1 MSIVVL
7 PADKGR
13 STVVLDKTDYI
24 QKANNLLDGRQ
35 AYLRCDDEQ
44 MRKLLTQLDKTL
56 AEMQRNK
63 VISKSVRLVIKPTD
77 ATAPRFY
84 GLPKVHKVDVLL
96 RPIVSLRGAPTFNLA
111 KWLFRHLRPL
121 TSGATTTLQSTPYE
135 SEQPVLWAIEAGCRH
150 IDCAH
155 AYQNEVEVGDA
166 LKEKFDDGT
175 LKREDI
181 FITSKLWC
189 NAHRL
194 EDVRPACE
202 ESLRRLGLRYLDL
215 YLIHFPVPFKIK
227 KGKQYLAFDP
237 DSIEVEYVPL
247 EETWKG
253 MEELVEAGL
262 VRSIGVS
269 NFNKSQIDRIL
280 AVCKIPPA
288 VNQIEVSVN
297 WLNQKLIDYCHS
309 KGIQITAYAPFGS
322 PGAVEDIPSPLNA
335 EYVENIAQAH
345 RKTPAQVLLRHAVQ
359 RGLSVVANSSKAE
372 RIKAMFNIFKFTLT
386 KEEMEILNTHGRNI
400 RAFTMPMA
408 VHHPEYP
415 FNAEF

>member
-1 MSIVVL
+1 MAS
-7 PADKGR
+7 DQ
-13 STVVLDKTDYI
+13 TF
-24 QKANNLLDGRQ
+24 
-35 AYLRCDDEQ
+35 
-44 MRKLLTQLDKTL
+44 LTLNSGYKMPQ
-56 AEMQRNK
+56 
-63 VISKSVRLVIKPTD
+63 VG
-77 ATAPRFY
+77 Y
-84 GLPKVHKVDVLL
+84 G
-96 RPIVSLRGAPTFNLA
+96 TFM
-111 KWLFRHLRPL
+111 
-121 TSGATTTLQSTPYE
+121 STPYE

-175 LKREDI
+175 LRREDI
-181 FITSKLWC
+181 FITS
-189 NAHRL
+189 
-194 EDVRPACE
+194 
-202 ESLRRLGLRYLDL
+202 
-215 YLIHFPVPFKIK
+215 KIK

-335 EYVENIAQAH
+335 EYVENIAEAH

-372 RIKAMFNIFKFTLT
+372 RIKAMFNIFNFTLT
-386 KEEMEILNTHGRNI
+386 KEDMEILNTHGRNI
-400 RAFTMPMA
+400 RAFTMQMA

-415 FNAEF
+415 FNAEY